1 MKLIMTTIAAA
12 CLMLVGCANFEPGEK
27 EVSVRHEMG
36 AGNKISA
43 KIYNKF
49 KR

>member
-1 MKLIMTTIAAA
+1 MKLVITTLAA
-12 CLMLVGCANFEPGEK
+12 CLMLVGCANFEPGDK

-43 KIYNKF
+43 KIYNKL